1 MVLSMGNT
9 NSASVGGLDGGA
21 EVALLVGEKVGV
33 PTPEVGDNVGGL
45 TSCKYV
51 GSAVSGSAVVGAAV
65 SGSIVVGAAEVGL

>member
-1 MVLSMGNT
+1 M
-9 NSASVGGLDGGA
+9 
-21 EVALLVGEKVGV
+21 ALLVGEKVGV